1 MIKLVGIK
9 TYSYLIDDGSED
21 KKSKRLKKLCRKIK
35 FEFKN
40 YKICLEKT
48 QLENKINHPEKIKL
62 A

>member
-1 MIKLVGIK
+1 MMKLAGLK

-35 FEFKN
+35 LEFKN
-40 YKICLEKT
+40 YKICVEVT
-48 QLENKINHPEKIKL
+48 QLENKINHIEKIKL